1 MKGDTYL
8 CEQCGSEFDQS
19 RSDHIYCSK
28 TCGFKS
34 AEIRKQQL
42 LNSLKRPKECK
53 YCGKLYNAHFF
64 FGKKQNYCSVN
75 CKSEYHKM
83 AKRQSNESYLRN
95 HPLFCDNCKVSFI
108 GSKKGQRFCSDKC
121 KTDLHAADQRAKREE
136 IRKHTKR
143 SCPICDKTF
152 SPKRSLKEI
161 YCSKRCRESIG
172 KRVYKMMQS
181 CYDSTNTHKEN
192 RTHKTLGYSPK
203 QLLEHLQSF
212 EQWDQLKHGQWHLDH
227 KFPIVAFT
235 RKGIKDIKLICCL
248 ENLQPLSG
256 SRNCSK
262 GDNYDEAEFETWLA
276 AQN

>member
-1 MKGDTYL
+1 MY
-8 CEQCGSEFDQS
+8 
-19 RSDHIYCSK
+19 RS
-28 TCGFKS
+28 
-34 AEIRKQQL
+34 
-42 LNSLKRPKECK
+42 
-53 YCGKLYNAHFF
+53 
-64 FGKKQNYCSVN
+64 
-75 CKSEYHKM
+75 
-83 AKRQSNESYLRN
+83 
-95 HPLFCDNCKVSFI
+95 CDNCKNGIFI
-108 GSKKGQRFCSDKC
+108 KRCDQRFCCDDCRIEFHKSVKLSKLKEIAKDNPLPLRKCPYCEKVFTPSRRCNFGQRFCSKKC
-121 KTDLHAADQRAKREE
+121 KVDQHAANQRVKREE
-136 IRKHTKR
+136 RRKQAKR

-212 EQWDQLKHGQWHLDH
+212 GQWDQLKHGQWHLDH